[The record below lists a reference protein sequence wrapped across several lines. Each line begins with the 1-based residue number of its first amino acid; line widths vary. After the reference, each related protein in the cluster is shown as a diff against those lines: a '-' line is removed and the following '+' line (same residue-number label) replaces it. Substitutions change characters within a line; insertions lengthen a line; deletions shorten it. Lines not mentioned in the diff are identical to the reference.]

1 MIELSLNGKSWRTRS
16 GPAGTSNATTGRSTP
31 GHDVMPSVEDVMPSV
46 DDHDVMPSVD
56 DVMTSVDGIAS
67 SCGRS
72 DDVMASVDGVASSC
86 GRSEL
91 NTTMGASWC

>member
-31 GHDVMPSVEDVMPSV
+31 GHDVMPSV